1 MPPLAASPRSDP
13 ASGAERHT
21 VTNRCDK
28 LLFSDVLNSDIIVGD
43 GFPVPV
49 ILEQNHIHEVDQK
62 VRIRL
67 GANKN
72 MTWYCT
78 SSDLASLG
86 HLPQRGRLL
95 GFKLPSSHEPGGIQT
110 LEHSTNA
117 QRRERVRGAALKS
130 SGAVE
135 KQET

>member
-1 MPPLAASPRSDP
+1 MR
-13 ASGAERHT
+13 
-21 VTNRCDK
+21 
-28 LLFSDVLNSDIIVGD
+28 FM
-43 GFPVPV
+43 

-67 GANKN
+67 GANKI

-95 GFKLPSSHEPGGIQT
+95 RFKFQFMEL
-110 LEHSTNA
+110 
-117 QRRERVRGAALKS
+117 V
-130 SGAVE
+130 VE
-135 KQET
+135 LAYFGLQL

>member
-1 MPPLAASPRSDP
+1 M
-13 ASGAERHT
+13 
-21 VTNRCDK
+21 
-28 LLFSDVLNSDIIVGD
+28 
-43 GFPVPV
+43 

-67 GANKN
+67 GANKI

-95 GFKLPSSHEPGGIQT
+95 DFKFPFTEQL
-110 LEHSTNA
+110 
-117 QRRERVRGAALKS
+117 
-130 SGAVE
+130 
-135 KQET
+135 